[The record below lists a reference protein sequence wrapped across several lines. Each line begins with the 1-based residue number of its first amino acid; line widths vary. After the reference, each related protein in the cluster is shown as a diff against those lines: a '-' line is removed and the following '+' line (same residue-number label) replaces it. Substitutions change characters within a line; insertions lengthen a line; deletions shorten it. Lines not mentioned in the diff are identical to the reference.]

1 MPVLVDTNILI
12 RTLDR
17 DDPQYS
23 NCLQALQEMTRKG
36 DDPVICAQ
44 VLIEFWSVATR
55 PRAVNGMGLDSAQA
69 DLYIEK
75 TLRSFPCVIEP
86 PDVTDRW
93 REVVVQFNVI
103 GKQAHDARLI
113 ALMNAHGIT
122 RLLTLNAAHFAR
134 YHHIECVLPVDV
146 ISG

>member
-1 MPVLVDTNILI
+1 MPVLVDTNILV
-12 RTLDR
+12 RTVDR

-23 NCLQALQEMTRKG
+23 NCLQALQQMTLGG

-44 VLIEFWSVATR
+44 VLIEFWSVVTR
-55 PRAVNGMGLDSAQA
+55 PREVNGMGLDSAQA

-75 TLRSFPCVIEP
+75 TLRTFPCVIEP

-113 ALMNAHGIT
+113 ALMNAHGIS
-122 RLLTLNAAHFAR
+122 RLLTLNTAHFAR
-134 YHHIECVLPVDV
+134 YHHIECVLPGDV